1 MTIPEQPKRKSALE
15 IALDEKLENDRKKAS
30 QTPVIIPQVKVETLS
45 DITSEADLKS
55 LSARIEYE
63 SKLEGYKSFK
73 ERESA
78 LKDGEKELEAEALAL
93 GQQREKFEAE
103 QVERVRVANS
113 KLEEA
118 KKAMDLYKTKIADA
132 NAIMEK
138 AQKLQS
144 EADRVLKAQS
154 EAEKEANEKQKAYE
168 ENMVE
173 VVDVFT
179 EIATHVSNEGYP
191 VGGVLKYDVALINR
205 IQDKKM
211 ADSLIAGIIT
221 IDLDRI
227 GELCQTIQDSG
238 KNQGLL
244 DYLDSNTDYI
254 SKLIKIKWTP
264 STVEV
269 LT

>member
-1 MTIPEQPKRKSALE
+1 MTIPEQPKKLTLQQQLE
-15 IALDEKLENDRKKAS
+15 EKNRLERERAI
-30 QTPVIIPQVKVETLS
+30 QTPPIIVEKPKVETQ
-45 DITSEADLKS
+45 DITSEADLKA
-55 LSARIEYE
+55 LNVRIEYE

>member
-1 MTIPEQPKRKSALE
+1 MTIPEQPKKLTLQEQWALE
-15 IALDEKLENDRKKAS
+15 RQQKEQSAKTNPPTI
-30 QTPVIIPQVKVETLS
+30 PPQVKVENPM
-45 DITSEADLKS
+45 DITSEADLKA
-55 LSARIEYE
+55 LNARIEYE
-63 SKLEGYKSFK
+63 SKAEGYKSFK

-78 LKDGEKELEAEALAL
+78 LKDGERELEAEALEL
-93 GQQREKFEAE
+93 GEERKKFEAE
-103 QVERVRVANS
+103 QTERVRIANAE
-113 KLEEA
+113 LERA

-132 NAIMEK
+132 DAKMSK
-138 AQKLQS
+138 AQNLQA

-154 EAEKEANEKQKAYE
+154 EAEKEASEKQKAYE
-168 ENMVE
+168 ENMAE
-173 VVDVFT
+173 VVDTFT

-191 VGGVLKYDVALINR
+191 VGSVLKYDVALINR

-238 KNQGLL
+238 KNQELL
-244 DYLDSNTDYI
+244 DYLVANTDYI
-254 SKLIKIKWTP
+254 SNLIKIEWTP
-264 STVEV
+264 ANREV